1 MRIDFGCFFVSKP
14 VLLLG
19 CAHGA
24 TGSVRL
30 QRVSHFFFFVFCVP
44 LWVVLFWCVSVFV
57 VRVVCFACC
66 ECVCV
71 CVSGVSGV
79 FAGCVASVFVFS
91 NESDLEMRL
100 LAVLFVFVWLSVC
113 VCVFVFVRVARFM
126 FCQHYTL
133 FMVFYPTDEL
143 ARFCD

>member
-1 MRIDFGCFFVSKP
+1 M
-14 VLLLG
+14 
-19 CAHGA
+19 
-24 TGSVRL
+24 
-30 QRVSHFFFFVFCVP
+30 
-44 LWVVLFWCVSVFV
+44 CVSVFV

-66 ECVCV
+66 ECV

-113 VCVFVFVRVARFM
+113 VCVCVCVFVFVRVARFM
-126 FCQHYTL
+126 FCQHYTM
-133 FMVFYPTDEL
+133 FMVFLPH
-143 ARFCD
+143 